1 MKYGVAQGDQEIEHW
16 PKDRIWSHIL
26 TKPLQGRSFKY
37 FILLLM
43 NGSVDYEDEIKH
55 EDAGNNAGVSNT
67 NTYVLTDKT
76 ND

>member
-1 MKYGVAQGDQEIEHW
+1 
-16 PKDRIWSHIL
+16 
-26 TKPLQGRSFKY
+26 
-37 FILLLM
+37 M